1 MPSKKK
7 KQRKKQ
13 RKERKKCHTN
23 QWFLH
28 LNKTLASLMIS
39 PQVCCCDILIKTW
52 WLSSHLTQFCLAPM
66 IRVAVKCANQISG
79 GLIEREAGKTW
90 PFIHEFL
97 FYITERNSDFSQT
110 SKMTLFR
117 KIVNS
122 RMLFSLF
129 EETSILVVCSSE
141 FSFLSSQKSKVQ
153 KSVCKISLLYII
165 NLHRVEL
172 NIF

>member
-7 KQRKKQ
+7 KKRKKK
-13 RKERKKCHTN
+13 RKERKKCYTD

-39 PQVCCCDILIKTW
+39 TQVCCCDILIKIW
-52 WLSSHLTQFCLAPM
+52 WVSSHLTQFCLAPM

-90 PFIHEFL
+90 SFIHEFL

-117 KIVNS
+117 KIFNR

-129 EETSILVVCSSE
+129 EQTSILVAMR
-141 FSFLSSQKSKVQ
+141 L
-153 KSVCKISLLYII
+153 
-165 NLHRVEL
+165 
-172 NIF
+172 